1 MQTVIDV
8 PHSLI
13 LVLVMA
19 AVTQLLRFLPFGIFS
34 KGTPAPI
41 LYLGKVLPAAIMGM
55 LVVYCLKGTSFTGK
69 THGIP
74 EIAAVLLTA
83 GLHKWKH
90 NTLLS
95 IMAGTGCYMILKQTM
110 G

>member
-34 KGTPAPI
+34 KGTPAPFYI
-41 LYLGKVLPAAIMGM
+41 LEK
-55 LVVYCLKGTSFTGK
+55 SF
-69 THGIP
+69 P
-74 EIAAVLLTA
+74 QPS
-83 GLHKWKH
+83 W
-90 NTLLS
+90 
-95 IMAGTGCYMILKQTM
+95 GCW
-110 G
+110 

>member
-1 MQTVIDV
+1 
-8 PHSLI
+8 
-13 LVLVMA
+13 MA

-34 KGTPAPI
+34 KGTPATI

-95 IMAGTGCYMILKQTM
+95 IIAGTGCYMILKQTM

>member
-34 KGTPAPI
+34 KI
-41 LYLGKVLPAAIMGM
+41 
-55 LVVYCLKGTSFTGK
+55 
-69 THGIP
+69 
-74 EIAAVLLTA
+74 
-83 GLHKWKH
+83 
-90 NTLLS
+90 
-95 IMAGTGCYMILKQTM
+95 
-110 G
+110 

>member
-41 LYLGKVLPAAIMGM
+41 LYL
-55 LVVYCLKGTSFTGK
+55 
-69 THGIP
+69 
-74 EIAAVLLTA
+74 
-83 GLHKWKH
+83 
-90 NTLLS
+90 
-95 IMAGTGCYMILKQTM
+95 
-110 G
+110 

>member
-41 LYLGKVLPAAIMGM
+41 LYLGKVLPAAIMG
-55 LVVYCLKGTSFTGK
+55 C
-69 THGIP
+69 
-74 EIAAVLLTA
+74 
-83 GLHKWKH
+83 W
-90 NTLLS
+90 
-95 IMAGTGCYMILKQTM
+95 
-110 G
+110 

>member
-34 KGTPAPI
+34 KGTPATI

-90 NTLLS
+90 NTLPS
-95 IMAGTGCYMILKQTM
+95 IIAGTGCYMILKQTM